1 MADILLIDDDADLR
15 GLYTLALENAG
26 YSVTAASDGQEGLD
40 LASRGNVDLIL
51 LDLNMPVLD
60 GFGFLEAYH
69 LSDKPNVK
77 CIILT
82 NADDVELV
90 NKAMQMGVSNYIEKV
105 NVTPMEMTKI
115 VAGVL
120 GNQTV

>member
-15 GLYTLALENAG
+15 GLYTLALESAG
-26 YSVTAASDGQEGLD
+26 HSVTAASDGQEGLD
-40 LASRGNVDLIL
+40 LASRSHVDLIL

-60 GFGFLEAYH
+60 GFGFLESYNLKEKAG
-69 LSDKPNVK
+69 VK
-77 CIILT
+77 AIILT

-115 VAGVL
+115 VDGVL
-120 GNQTV
+120 SNPA

>member
-15 GLYTLALENAG
+15 GLYTLALEKAG
-26 YSVTAASDGQEGLD
+26 HSVTAASDGQEGLD
-40 LASRGNVDLIL
+40 LASRTHVDLIL
-51 LDLNMPVLD
+51 LDLSMPVLD
-60 GFGFLEAYH
+60 GFGFLESYN
-69 LSDKPNVK
+69 LKEKVGVK
-77 CIILT
+77 AIILT

-115 VAGVL
+115 VEGVL
-120 GNQTV
+120 NSPA